1 MKAIEVSPNGRH
13 ARQARLCP
21 IIDSPCSTPPSFA
34 HGQVSA
40 FCSGCQKTVYN
51 LSAMTAP
58 AQTQLLLGNE
68 SLCVRYRKILPA
80 AAFALAI
87 ASTANGA
94 ELNSAPLVNN
104 ESQVARSAVDQEQ
117 SLEAVIVGG
126 ASGGLESLFLESE
139 LDQSLDEFADQEL
152 DDGAKQ

>member
-1 MKAIEVSPNGRH
+1 MKAIE
-13 ARQARLCP
+13 ARLCP

-68 SLCVRYRKILPA
+68 SLCVRYRKILPV

-87 ASTANGA
+87 ASTVNGT
-94 ELNSAPLVNN
+94 ELNSAPPL
-104 ESQVARSAVDQEQ
+104 EEE

-139 LDQSLDEFADQEL
+139 LDQSLDEFADQGL
-152 DDGAKQ
+152 DNGAKQ